1 MRRFK
6 AQLFS
11 TLSVLTLT
19 ACTVFGDVSVK
30 VAPYKVTASDG
41 AFELR
46 QYEQLVLVSTR
57 MPDGMDSAS
66 GPFRKLFD
74 YISGKNNKKEKI
86 AMTAPVF
93 LNQAGQTTKTMS
105 FVLPKD
111 FVLLKAPLPIDP
123 AVNLTELS
131 NYSVAVITFSGFLNQ
146 DTISSKKVMLEKW
159 AEIRGLKVIG
169 EAIAAGY
176 NPPFTLPFLRRN
188 EIFIPVEMPR

>member
-46 QYEQLVLVSTR
+46 HYEQLVLVSTG

>member
-1 MRRFK
+1 
-6 AQLFS
+6 
-11 TLSVLTLT
+11 
-19 ACTVFGDVSVK
+19 
-30 VAPYKVTASDG
+30 
-41 AFELR
+41 
-46 QYEQLVLVSTR
+46 
-57 MPDGMDSAS
+57 MPEGMDSAS